1 MINRSEK
8 LALYKKQ
15 QNKRTL
21 KLTMSSSILASMVA
35 VSAFGE
41 AVQAEEIDLNKEDIQ
56 ALYDQ
61 YNELQSTVN
70 DQASD
75 GNSTED
81 TDIPVLTE
89 AEKEE
94 MAFVRSQLIK
104 MIELAGG
111 TALVEQ
117 LNVDQLSSSELDAVF
132 ETLLTYQLE
141 QAESNSAVKA
151 VETEA
156 VEHTEEKPTEDAAA
170 EETTEVS
177 EEKTEENI
185 SDPVKKTE
193 EKTTQ
198 ELGSKETADTTNAIE
213 NTEAELEKETD
224 QSENVQVTSSPDD
237 DETIE
242 PVNSAPIESA
252 RAASVKVAGSQEE
265 SAADES
271 KSDQENSAETI
282 TEIDAKND
290 SELDAETTEKE
301 TDKAAETAVNTE
313 DEAEETAKE
322 TNSSNQSA
330 ETVSKDKT
338 EQVTETETVKKT
350 EKTET
355 QKTDAEITE
364 NKKAETQKAE
374 TKETKTEEKAI
385 VHTVKSGDTLNK
397 ISKQY
402 GTTVS
407 KIVSLNKLAS
417 ANLIKVGQKLAINT
431 AGLEAAASNTG
442 NLNKAQSA
450 EDFINQ
456 ISGRAQ
462 TVAKE
467 NGIYASIMI
476 AQASLES
483 GYGKSQLASPPNH
496 NLFGIKGEYEGQSVA
511 MRTREYY
518 ESTGWITITDYFKKY
533 PSYTESLQDN
543 ARLIRRGTSW
553 NNEYY
558 AGAWVENTS
567 SYRDASAWLQG
578 RYATDPTYASK
589 LNNLIELYDLTRYD
603 GVIPDTGNETAP
615 SKPVNPSKPAQ
626 PATPPTEQT
635 DGINYKVVSGD
646 TLSGIARRYNTT
658 VSAIKSANKL
668 KSDMIFINQTLLI
681 PGSLSEAEDD
691 KVTEPSSP
699 STPETKP
706 EAGQS
711 AYKVRSGD
719 TLSGIARKY
728 KTTVSA
734 IKSANNLKS
743 DMIYVNQTLQ
753 IPGKAAETAPSESQQ
768 PEAKPDTSKT
778 TYKVKAGDTLS
789 GIARRY
795 KTTVSAIKSANKLK
809 SDMIY
814 VGQTLKLTD
823 HLSDT
828 DENETTAPEKEQETT
843 QSSYQVKSGDTLSG
857 IARKFSTTVSAIK
870 KANNLTSDLIFANQ
884 KLAIPGKTGEN
895 ASAGNTETSKPD
907 NSETAKE
914 TRYTVKVG
922 DTLSGIARRFNTTVS
937 AIKSTNQLKTDLIFV
952 NQTLSI
958 NGTVVSA
965 DPVETTKPSEEAK
978 VTGTHKVKAGDT
990 LSGIARSYNTTVAKL
1005 KSDNQ
1010 LKSDLIFVGQTL
1022 KVSGKAESV
1031 KETENKTDSETA
1043 QPKGKITVEPG
1054 NTLSGLA
1061 KTYNSTVAA
1070 LKSANGLKSDLIFVG
1085 QTLSVPQAENQT
1097 QKTDKQVSS
1106 EPSEKED
1113 SHNTAVNYTVVS
1125 GDSLYKI
1132 ALDYQTSVA
1141 KLKEWNKLES
1151 DTIYIGQ
1158 KLTVGQAAE
1167 SNKTIKDKPNAEQ
1180 TDLTKNQYRV
1190 VSGDTLSGI
1199 ARKFNTT
1206 IQQLKEKNKLSSDL
1220 IFVDQLLSL

>member
-15 QNKRTL
+15 QNKRAL

-70 DQASD
+70 DQESD

-177 EEKTEENI
+177 EEKTEENL

-193 EKTTQ
+193 EKITQ
-198 ELGSKETADTTNAIE
+198 ELGSKETADTTNTIE
-213 NTEAELEKETD
+213 NTEAELEKETH

-242 PVNSAPIESA
+242 PVNSVPIESA

-290 SELDAETTEKE
+290 SELDAETTEKA

-322 TNSSNQSA
+322 TDSSNQSA

-431 AGLEAAASNTG
+431 AGLEAVTTTAANTG

-483 GYGKSQLASPPNH
+483 GYGKSQLSSPPNH
-496 NLFGIKGEYEGQSVA
+496 NLFGIKGEYNGQSVA
-511 MRTREYY
+511 MKTREYY
-518 ESTGWITITDYFKKY
+518 NSTGWITITDYFKKY

-589 LNNLIELYDLTRYD
+589 LNNLIELYNLTKYD
-603 GVIPDTGNETAP
+603 GVIPDTGNETTP
-615 SKPVNPSKPAQ
+615 SKPVDSSKPAQ
-626 PATPPTEQT
+626 PATPPAEQT
-635 DGINYKVVSGD
+635 DSINYKVVSGD

-668 KSDMIFINQTLLI
+668 TSDMIFVNQTLLI
-681 PGSLSEAEDD
+681 PGSLSETEDD

-711 AYKVRSGD
+711 AYKVTSGD

-734 IKSANNLKS
+734 IKSVNNLKS
-743 DMIYVNQTLQ
+743 DMIYVNQTLM

-768 PEAKPDTSKT
+768 PETKPDTTQT
-778 TYKVKAGDTLS
+778 TYKIKAGDTLS

-795 KTTVSAIKSANKLK
+795 NTTVSAIKSANKLS

-814 VGQTLKLTD
+814 VGQTLKLSGQLAET
-823 HLSDT
+823 
-828 DENETTAPEKEQETT
+828 NEKEPTAPEKEQE
-843 QSSYQVKSGDTLSG
+843 Q
-857 IARKFSTTVSAIK
+857 
-870 KANNLTSDLIFANQ
+870 
-884 KLAIPGKTGEN
+884 
-895 ASAGNTETSKPD
+895 ETIHSQH
-907 NSETAKE
+907 
-914 TRYTVKVG
+914 
-922 DTLSGIARRFNTTVS
+922 LFN
-937 AIKSTNQLKTDLIFV
+937 
-952 NQTLSI
+952 
-958 NGTVVSA
+958 
-965 DPVETTKPSEEAK
+965 
-978 VTGTHKVKAGDT
+978 
-990 LSGIARSYNTTVAKL
+990 
-1005 KSDNQ
+1005 
-1010 LKSDLIFVGQTL
+1010 
-1022 KVSGKAESV
+1022 
-1031 KETENKTDSETA
+1031 
-1043 QPKGKITVEPG
+1043 
-1054 NTLSGLA
+1054 
-1061 KTYNSTVAA
+1061 
-1070 LKSANGLKSDLIFVG
+1070 
-1085 QTLSVPQAENQT
+1085 
-1097 QKTDKQVSS
+1097 
-1106 EPSEKED
+1106 
-1113 SHNTAVNYTVVS
+1113 
-1125 GDSLYKI
+1125 
-1132 ALDYQTSVA
+1132 
-1141 KLKEWNKLES
+1141 
-1151 DTIYIGQ
+1151 
-1158 KLTVGQAAE
+1158 
-1167 SNKTIKDKPNAEQ
+1167 
-1180 TDLTKNQYRV
+1180 
-1190 VSGDTLSGI
+1190 
-1199 ARKFNTT
+1199 
-1206 IQQLKEKNKLSSDL
+1206 
-1220 IFVDQLLSL
+1220 VDQSASFL